1 MRLRIVFGLFLI
13 VVSFNSCKIF
23 YPDRLF
29 QTGKDF
35 RLANPDTLKV
45 AREYVIQSGDLL
57 AVEIYSNNGYE
68 LVDVVTRDN
77 SEITEINY
85 VVKEDGYVMLPMLDS
100 VYIRGYSLGESEKY
114 LEQLYAYYFV
124 NPFVRV
130 DVTNRRAYVYRG
142 RQGATVVILDKE
154 NMNLVEVLAKAG
166 GIPPFGKADKVR
178 ILRGD
183 LRQPTVF
190 DIDLSTVEGMMQAN
204 LRIEANDVIY
214 IDAKLGTNDV
224 LYQITPILALISTV
238 LLLYTTIISL
248 NGN

>member
-1 MRLRIVFGLFLI
+1 MKQTVALLLLVI
-13 VVSFNSCKIF
+13 SFSSCKIF

-29 QTGKDF
+29 QTDKDF
-35 RLANPDTLKV
+35 PLVNPDSLQVPK
-45 AREYVIQSGDLL
+45 EYVIRPGDQL
-57 AVEIYSNNGYE
+57 AVEVFSNNGYE
-68 LVDVVTRDN
+68 LVDVVTKDYNNDN
-77 SEITEINY
+77 IINY
-85 VVKEDGYVMLPMLDS
+85 VVKEDGNVMLPMLDS
-100 VYIRGYSLGESEKY
+100 VYLTGYSLGEAEKE
-114 LEQLYAYYFV
+114 LERLYSYYFV

-166 GIPPFGKADKVR
+166 GIPPFGKADRVR

-183 LRQPTVF
+183 LRHPTVF
-190 DIDLSTVEGMMQAN
+190 DVDLSTVEGMMQAN

-224 LYQITPILALISTV
+224 LYQITPILTLITTV
-238 LLLYTTIISL
+238 LVLYTTILAL